1 MKKTL
6 YLLILVLAFGFSACT
21 LHIPYD
27 SYENYSSVRVVL
39 HVEPDDA
46 EVLLN
51 GRFVGAAYEF
61 STPESALRL
70 SSRRNDL
77 IIKKEGYIEE
87 LIDLHGYS
95 SRNITVRMTLRK
107 DKGFVRET
115 PKEMERVPPKP
126 TPKTV
131 KEIAPLD
138 KPGTEEK
145 IGKFKLI
152 KIILEIEP
160 VEASI
165 YLNGKFWGISPK
177 KGKIENLR
185 LKTGKYTLQIVKP
198 GYKEYKKEL
207 VLSDQKEVQLSIK
220 LIK

>member
-1 MKKTL
+1 MRKTL
-6 YLLILVLAFGFSACT
+6 YLLILLLVFVFSACT

-39 HVEPDDA
+39 HIEPDDA

-51 GRFVGAAYEF
+51 GRLVGAAYEF
-61 STPESALRL
+61 STPDSALRL
-70 SSRRNDL
+70 STRRNDL

-87 LIDLHGYS
+87 VIDLHGYS

-107 DKGFVRET
+107 DKGFVREV
-115 PKEMERVPPKP
+115 PKEMERVPLKP

-131 KEIAPLD
+131 KEIESIDEPV
-138 KPGTEEK
+138 TEEK

-152 KIILEIEP
+152 KIIFEIEP
-160 VEASI
+160 AESSI

-185 LKTGKYTLQIVKP
+185 LKPGKYNLQIVKP

-207 VLSDQKEVQLSIK
+207 VLTDQKEIQLSIK